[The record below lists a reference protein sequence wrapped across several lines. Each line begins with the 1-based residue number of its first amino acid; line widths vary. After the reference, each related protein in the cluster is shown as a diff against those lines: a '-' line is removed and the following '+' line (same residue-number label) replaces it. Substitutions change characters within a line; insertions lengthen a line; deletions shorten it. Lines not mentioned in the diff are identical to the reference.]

1 MRGWWYRITG
11 RIPLTGVK
19 KTDGDE
25 APGLSLAELQ
35 ATILEEF
42 RGLRK
47 TLRKQAQAVEAL
59 RDRLDRAPEP
69 RRNEQN
75 GEELMRLASAFFHL
89 DHALLDVTACSPRR
103 RQAVALV
110 WLQLEH
116 LLDRNGI
123 RMIREP
129 GAAFDPRLHRVVLTR
144 TPEARDSVVT
154 EMLEPGF
161 IEDGTVR
168 QPARVI
174 LGPAREHEQELLEES
189 SVNKTDDE
197 AP

>member
-1 MRGWWYRITG
+1 MRRWWNRITG

-25 APGLSLAELQ
+25 APGLFLAELQ
-35 ATILEEF
+35 ATMLEEF

-47 TLRKQAQAVEAL
+47 TLRKQSQAVDAL
-59 RDRLDRAPEP
+59 RDRLDAAPEV

>member
-1 MRGWWYRITG
+1 MRRWWNRITG
-11 RIPLTGVK
+11 RIPLTGVG
-19 KTDGDE
+19 KTDSE
-25 APGLSLAELQ
+25 QAPGLSVDALQ
-35 ATILEEF
+35 ATMLEEF

-116 LLDRNGI
+116 LLDRNGL

-154 EMLEPGF
+154 AMLEPGF

-174 LGPAREHEQELLEES
+174 LGPAQEHEQQALEES

>member
-1 MRGWWYRITG
+1 M
-11 RIPLTGVK
+11 PLTGVRE
-19 KTDGDE
+19 TDGDE

-35 ATILEEF
+35 ATMLEEF

-47 TLRKQAQAVEAL
+47 TLRKQSQAVEAV

-75 GEELMRLASAFFHL
+75 GEDLMRLASAFFHL

-116 LLDRNGI
+116 LLDRNGL

-174 LGPAREHEQELLEES
+174 LGPAQEHEQELLEES

>member
-35 ATILEEF
+35 ATMLEEF

-47 TLRKQAQAVEAL
+47 TLRKQSQAVEAV

-116 LLDRNGI
+116 LLDRNGL

>member
-35 ATILEEF
+35 ATMLEEF

-47 TLRKQAQAVEAL
+47 TLRKQSQAVEAV
-59 RDRLDRAPEP
+59 RDRLNRAHEVG
-69 RRNEQN
+69 RNERN
-75 GEELMRLASAFFHL
+75 GEDLMRLASAFFHL

-116 LLDRNGI
+116 LLDRNGL

-174 LGPAREHEQELLEES
+174 LGPAQEHEQELLEES

>member
-1 MRGWWYRITG
+1 M
-11 RIPLTGVK
+11 PLTGVRE
-19 KTDGDE
+19 TDGDR
-25 APGLSLAELQ
+25 APGLALDALQ
-35 ATILEEF
+35 ATMLEEF

-47 TLRKQAQAVEAL
+47 TLRKQAQAVEAV

-75 GEELMRLASAFFHL
+75 SEELMRLASAFFQL
-89 DHALLDVTACSPRR
+89 DQALLEVTAHSPRR
-103 RQAVALV
+103 RQAVSLV
-110 WLQLEH
+110 WLQLDQ
-116 LLDRNGI
+116 LLDRNGV

>member
-1 MRGWWYRITG
+1 MHGWWNRITG

-25 APGLSLAELQ
+25 APGLFLAELQ
-35 ATILEEF
+35 ATMLEEF

-47 TLRKQAQAVEAL
+47 TLRKQSQAVDAL
-59 RDRLDRAPEP
+59 RDRLDAAPEV
-69 RRNEQN
+69 RLNEQN
-75 GEELMRLASAFFHL
+75 GEDLMRLASAFFHL

-161 IEDGTVR
+161 IEGGTVR

-174 LGPAREHEQELLEES
+174 LGPAQEHEQELLEES

>member
-1 MRGWWYRITG
+1 MRGWWHRITG
-11 RIPLTGVK
+11 RSPLAGVRE
-19 KTDGDE
+19 TDGDE
-25 APGLSLAELQ
+25 APGLALDALQ
-35 ATILEEF
+35 ATMLEEF

-47 TLRKQAQAVEAL
+47 TLRKQARAVEAV

-129 GAAFDPRLHRVVLTR
+129 GAAFDPRMHRVVLTR

-189 SVNKTDDE
+189 SVNKMDDE

>member
-1 MRGWWYRITG
+1 MRGWWNRIAG
-11 RIPLTGVK
+11 CVPFAGVRK
-19 KTDGDE
+19 ADSEQT
-25 APGLSLAELQ
+25 PGLSLDGLQ
-35 ATILEEF
+35 ANMLEEF

-47 TLRKQAQAVEAL
+47 TLRKQSQAVEAL
-59 RDRLDRAPEP
+59 RERLDAAHEARP
-69 RRNEQN
+69 NERN

-89 DHALLDVTACSPRR
+89 DHALLDLTACSPRR

-129 GAAFDPRLHRVVLTR
+129 GAAFDPRLHRAVLAR
-144 TPEARDSVVT
+144 TPDARDSVVT

-161 IEDGTVR
+161 IEDGAVR

-174 LGPAREHEQELLEES
+174 LGPAREHEQQALEES
-189 SVNKTDDE
+189 SINKTDDE

>member
-1 MRGWWYRITG
+1 MHGWWNRITG
-11 RIPLTGVK
+11 RIPLTGVG
-19 KTDGDE
+19 KTDSE
-25 APGLSLAELQ
+25 QAPGLSVDALQ
-35 ATILEEF
+35 ATMLEEF

-47 TLRKQAQAVEAL
+47 SLRKQSQAVDAL
-59 RDRLDRAPEP
+59 RDRLDAAPEV
-69 RRNEQN
+69 RLNEQN
-75 GEELMRLASAFFHL
+75 GEDLMRLASAFFHL

-116 LLDRNGI
+116 LLDRKGI

-174 LGPAREHEQELLEES
+174 LGPAQEHEQELLEES

>member
-1 MRGWWYRITG
+1 M
-11 RIPLTGVK
+11 PLTGVRE
-19 KTDGDE
+19 TDGDE
-25 APGLSLAELQ
+25 APGLALDALQ
-35 ATILEEF
+35 ATMLEEF

-47 TLRKQAQAVEAL
+47 SLRKQSQAVDAL

-69 RRNEQN
+69 RRN
-75 GEELMRLASAFFHL
+75 GENSEDLMRLASAFFHL
-89 DHALLDVTACSPRR
+89 DHALLDLTACSPRR

-110 WLQLEH
+110 WLPLEH

-174 LGPAREHEQELLEES
+174 LGPAQEHEQQALEES

>member
-1 MRGWWYRITG
+1 MRRWWNRITG
-11 RIPLTGVK
+11 RIPLTGVG
-19 KTDGDE
+19 KTDSE
-25 APGLSLAELQ
+25 QAPGLSVDALQ
-35 ATILEEF
+35 ATMLEEF

-116 LLDRNGI
+116 LLDRNGL

-174 LGPAREHEQELLEES
+174 LGPAQEHEQQALEES

>member
-1 MRGWWYRITG
+1 MRRWWNRIAG
-11 RIPLTGVK
+11 CVPFADVK
-19 KTDGDE
+19 KADSEQT
-25 APGLSLAELQ
+25 PGLSLDGLQ
-35 ATILEEF
+35 ATMLEEF

-47 TLRKQAQAVEAL
+47 TLRKQSQAVDAL
-59 RDRLDRAPEP
+59 RDRLDAAPEV

>member
-1 MRGWWYRITG
+1 M
-11 RIPLTGVK
+11 PLTGVRE
-19 KTDGDE
+19 TDGDE
-25 APGLSLAELQ
+25 APGLALDALQ
-35 ATILEEF
+35 ATMLEEF

-47 TLRKQAQAVEAL
+47 TLRKQAQAVEAV

-75 GEELMRLASAFFHL
+75 SEELMRLASAFFHL

>member
-1 MRGWWYRITG
+1 MRRWWNRIAG
-11 RIPLTGVK
+11 CVPFADVK
-19 KTDGDE
+19 KADSEQT
-25 APGLSLAELQ
+25 PGLSLDGLQ
-35 ATILEEF
+35 ATMLEEF

-47 TLRKQAQAVEAL
+47 TLRKQSQAVDAL

-69 RRNEQN
+69 RRN
-75 GEELMRLASAFFHL
+75 GENSEDLMRLASAFFHL
-89 DHALLDVTACSPRR
+89 DHALLDLTACSPRR

-161 IEDGTVR
+161 MVDGAVR
-168 QPARVI
+168 QPARVV
-174 LGPAREHEQELLEES
+174 LGPAREHEPEALPESGAEKPAEEQ
-189 SVNKTDDE
+189 
-197 AP
+197 P

>member
-1 MRGWWYRITG
+1 MRKWWHRITG
-11 RIPLTGVK
+11 RMPLTGVRE
-19 KTDGDE
+19 TDGDE
-25 APGLSLAELQ
+25 APGLALDALQ
-35 ATILEEF
+35 ATMLEEF

-47 TLRKQAQAVEAL
+47 SLRKQSQAVDAL

-75 GEELMRLASAFFHL
+75 GEDLMRLASAFFHL

-161 IEDGTVR
+161 IEDGIVR

>member
-47 TLRKQAQAVEAL
+47 TLRKQSQAVEAV

>member
-1 MRGWWYRITG
+1 MRNWWYRITG
-11 RIPLTGVK
+11 RIPLTGVRE
-19 KTDGDE
+19 TDGDE
-25 APGLSLAELQ
+25 APGLALEELQ
-35 ATILEEF
+35 ATMLEEF

-47 TLRKQAQAVEAL
+47 TLRKQSQAVEAV

-69 RRNEQN
+69 RRNEEN